1 MPALSN
7 PRHERFAQLLHRYG
21 TQRRAYI
28 EAGYKARRP
37 RHSRD
42 SSPVDHAASRLA
54 KHVKVKERLS
64 ELAAMTT
71 KRHEI
76 TVDTLLEDLEADRQ
90 LAHKA
95 EQSGGAVTATMSK
108 ARLLGLVV
116 DRKESGAPGEFANM
130 QSVQDVVDL
139 VRRELGDQAA
149 DALGGLLQADA
160 VPEPTHEA
168 GGAVN

>member
-1 MPALSN
+1 
-7 PRHERFAQLLHRYG
+7 
-21 TQRRAYI
+21 
-28 EAGYKARRP
+28 
-37 RHSRD
+37 
-42 SSPVDHAASRLA
+42 
-54 KHVKVKERLS
+54 
-64 ELAAMTT
+64 
-71 KRHEI
+71 
-76 TVDTLLEDLEADRQ
+76 
-90 LAHKA
+90 
-95 EQSGGAVTATMSK
+95 MSK

-168 GGAVN
+168 GKAMN

>member
-1 MPALSN
+1 
-7 PRHERFAQLLHRYG
+7 
-21 TQRRAYI
+21 
-28 EAGYKARRP
+28 
-37 RHSRD
+37 
-42 SSPVDHAASRLA
+42 
-54 KHVKVKERLS
+54 
-64 ELAAMTT
+64 MTA

-90 LAHKA
+90 LAHRA

-130 QSVQDVVDL
+130 QSIQEVIAV

-149 DALGGLLQADA
+149 DALGGLLQADT

-168 GGAVN
+168 GDAVN